1 MSARL
6 AYLRLADEFE
16 SRRKENRNNLVFA
29 LVWTLCILAIVI
41 INHQWWW
48 LIAVAFG
55 ALWGAG
61 SRWLMRDYERQRDR
75 ALDAA
80 SMQLPNLPYADFGG
94 RLQ

>member
-6 AYLRLADEFE
+6 AYVRLAAEFE
-16 SRRKENRNNLVFA
+16 KRRKEHRNNLVFA
-29 LVWTLCILAIVI
+29 IIWTLCILALVV

-55 ALWGAG
+55 VLWAMC

-75 ALDAA
+75 ALDDA
-80 SMQLPNLPYADFGG
+80 SRTIPNLPYADFGG
-94 RLQ
+94 WLR